1 MRKAGR
7 TAGCLVVVASLIA
20 GSEACAGLQ
29 AASPATSATSPAPE
43 YEVATV
49 KVNNTGSGSIRVSI
63 TDDVLQATN
72 VPLPT
77 MLEIAFDIRPEQIVG
92 LPHWA
97 QVDHYDITA
106 KVVDMNQQQ
115 LRGLSED
122 QRKTMIQHLLVD
134 RFHLQSH
141 TETRTLPLLE
151 LTVAK
156 GGIKFAEWKKPA
168 DDQNPSQGKGYMR
181 VNNDEMTAN
190 GVPMDRLIRF
200 LASQT
205 HMPIVDKTGLKG
217 SYNFQLKWQRE
228 EAGPESGLHDQA
240 LPSIY
245 VALPEQLGLKLE
257 SAKGPVDVLVVDH
270 IEEPS
275 EN

>member
-1 MRKAGR
+1 MRKA
-7 TAGCLVVVASLIA
+7 
-20 GSEACAGLQ
+20 EQ
-29 AASPATSATSPAPE
+29 AASCLLALVSLVACSEAWAGVQAASAATNANSSAPE

-63 TDDVLQATN
+63 TSDLLQATN
-72 VPLPT
+72 IPLAT
-77 MLEIAFDIRPEQIVG
+77 MLEVAFDIRPEQIVG

-115 LRGLSED
+115 LHGLSED
-122 QRKTMIQHLLVD
+122 QRRTMIQHLLAN

-141 TETRTLPLLE
+141 TEKRTLPLLE
-151 LTVAK
+151 LAVAK
-156 GGIKFAEWKKPA
+156 EGIKFAEWKKPV
-168 DDQNPSQGKGYMR
+168 DDQSPNQGKGYMR
-181 VNNDEMTAN
+181 VNNDEMSAT
-190 GVPMDRLIRF
+190 GVTMDRLIRF
-200 LASQT
+200 LSSQT
-205 HMPIVDKTGLKG
+205 HMPIMDKTGLKG
-217 SYNFQLKWQRE
+217 NYNFQLKWQRE
-228 EAGPESGLHDQA
+228 EAGPESGLHDQT

-270 IEEPS
+270 IEQPS